1 MQRPGEQNDRV
12 RALAEKSAQV
22 HRLGMCEA
30 TTRSGAGSDHKCNG
44 RLEERTGLVPWP
56 KMAPRCHELGMRE
69 ATTRSLESAIMA
81 PSLNTASS
89 TISSVGKYLC
99 EINKGLDMHSSE
111 KNPMSTLQPAPLQ
124 QNFASAQVTLPQA
137 ITLKGLGHDSEGST

>member
-1 MQRPGEQNDRV
+1 MAYKGLESKRV
-12 RALAEKSAQV
+12 RALAEQSAQV

-30 TTRSGAGSDHKCNG
+30 TTRSGTRTGSRVHD
-44 RLEERTGLVPWP
+44 RLAERTGLVPWP

-99 EINKGLDMHSSE
+99 ELNKVRICTHAKQILYRQYSWRPYSWT
-111 KNPMSTLQPAPLQ
+111 SPLP
-124 QNFASAQVTLPQA
+124 NNIAEA